1 MESDTPMTDFL
12 NDDNF
17 SISNEENPLNNTP
30 TLHNM
35 DQVPSNVST
44 LLQLI
49 LSVLCWCLP
58 ELQSLPGF
66 IDLSVTS
73 D

>member
-17 SISNEENPLNNTP
+17 SINNDENSLSSNP

-35 DQVPSNVST
+35 DQVPPAVS
-44 LLQLI
+44 I
-49 LSVLCWCLP
+49 
-58 ELQSLPGF
+58 
-66 IDLSVTS
+66 
-73 D
+73 

>member
-17 SISNEENPLNNTP
+17 AMNPGSDENSLPSNP

-35 DQVPSNVST
+35 DQLPPTVRNVKVECC
-44 LLQLI
+44 I
-49 LSVLCWCLP
+49 K
-58 ELQSLPGF
+58 
-66 IDLSVTS
+66 
-73 D
+73 